1 MASVSDEVAARWSR
15 RRLLAALP
23 AVCTL
28 SLAACGGQQNST
40 QTAATSSAQPAAASA
55 AATSAKPSAS
65 SAAATAANVATS
77 APASKASVAG
87 AAVTLHML
95 ERQTFEAQAFDI
107 RIPQFMQ
114 QYPNI
119 KVIRD
124 VTPGDIIQKEATL
137 AASDTLPD
145 TVHSYLGD
153 QSHEFFAANGI
164 LIDIE
169 ARLARDK
176 VQLDQWFPALI
187 EVMRIDG
194 KLHGLPFKGQVL
206 TAAYFYN
213 QDVFDKAGVAYPT
226 DDWTVDDLVGMAK
239 KLTQRAGSETQVYG
253 YGMQGWGGENWTGVI
268 RNWDAEWLSADGK
281 TSLINSKPVQTALQ
295 WHYDMATKDQSLAPM
310 SLDPANKLFPQSK
323 CAILGRAYCNY
334 KSASLSPDTIHFKWN
349 QVLPPK
355 GPAGNRGGM
364 FAGDAQAITRDSKHP
379 DEAFLLIQWL
389 CDKET
394 GVQLGLQTK
403 GSSTLGGRPDVYA
416 DPRILNDPV
425 WPKQVQEEQLKSVQV
440 LKGPYSA
447 PFNFRA
453 LDIYKVRD
461 DATGNV
467 LSGKTQPDTAFLTTL
482 SQQVQAILDQPRPT
496 KLGS

>member
-1 MASVSDEVAARWSR
+1 MAPLPNESHARWSR
-15 RRLLAALP
+15 RRLLAMLP
-23 AVCTL
+23 AACAV
-28 SLAACGGQQNST
+28 SLAACGATQSNAQVATTGQGS
-40 QTAATSSAQPAAASA
+40 ASKASPSATGAAAASA
-55 AATSAKPSAS
+55 SSSATTSAVAS
-65 SAAATAANVATS
+65 QANASAA
-77 APASKASVAG
+77 PI
-87 AAVTLHML
+87 TLHML
-95 ERQTFEAQAFDI
+95 ERQTMEEQAFND

-119 KVIRD
+119 KVVRD

-153 QSHEFFAANGI
+153 QSHEFFAANGV
-164 LIDIE
+164 LISVED
-169 ARLARDK
+169 RLARDK

-187 EVMRIDG
+187 DVMRIDG

-206 TAAYFYN
+206 TSAYFYN
-213 QDVFDKAGVAYPT
+213 QDLFDKASVPYPT
-226 DDWTVDDLVGMAK
+226 DDWTVDDLVSMAR
-239 KLTQRAGSETQVYG
+239 KLTQRSGSDVAAYG
-253 YGMQGWGGENWTGVI
+253 YGMQTWSGENWTGII

-295 WHYDMATKDQSLAPM
+295 WHYDMATKEQTLAPM
-310 SLDPANKLFPQSK
+310 SLDPAGKLFPQSK

-334 KSASLSPDTIHFKWN
+334 KSANLTPGTIHFQWN
-349 QVLPPK
+349 MVLPPK
-355 GPAGNRGGM
+355 GPTGNRGGM

-425 WPKQVQEEQLKSVQV
+425 WPKQALEEQLKSVQV
-440 LKGPYSA
+440 LKGAYSA
-447 PFNFRA
+447 PYNFRA
-453 LDIYKVRD
+453 LDVYKVRD
-461 DATGNV
+461 AATSNV
-467 LSGKTQPDTAFLTTL
+467 LAGKTQPDSAFLTSL